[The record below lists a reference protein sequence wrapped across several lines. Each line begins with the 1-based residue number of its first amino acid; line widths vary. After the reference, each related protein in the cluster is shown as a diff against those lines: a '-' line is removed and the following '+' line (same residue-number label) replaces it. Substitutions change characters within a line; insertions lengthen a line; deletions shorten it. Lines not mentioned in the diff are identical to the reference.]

1 MRLTKQV
8 LGVGRLIV
16 LLLFFILVAVP
27 AHAVQVHGGIEGLV
41 IHQIG
46 HILFAG
52 VMLFLLILGLKNH
65 WCGAGWG
72 RFRCFLKLIIV
83 WNILTFTGHWLR
95 LVIDDGKFV
104 RLAGKT
110 VGFRIE
116 SFVDAVFYL
125 ASLDHLILLPALICL
140 AVALRQWKIATE
152 DNR

>member
-1 MRLTKQV
+1 MLLSKHVQRL
-8 LGVGRLIV
+8 GRLIV
-16 LLLFFILVAVP
+16 LLPFFILAAVP
-27 AHAVQVHGGIEGLV
+27 ARAVQVHGGIEGLV

-52 VMLFLLILGLKNH
+52 VMLFLLVIGLKSH

-72 RFRCFLKLIIV
+72 RFKCFLKLIIV

-125 ASLDHLILLPALICL
+125 ASLDHLLLLPALICL
-140 AVALRQWKIATE
+140 AVALRQWKTATE
-152 DNR
+152 GKR